1 MTFLD
6 LQMVYATDIS
16 LLTRLSLY
24 NTIMAYTYTSQVDQA
39 QNASRLSSVIDDAV
53 RNTETVSIAVHSVLM
68 VAIALLL
75 VPSCCLLRKRLIL
88 HEKVYDLLVSIDP
101 A

>member
-1 MTFLD
+1 M
-6 LQMVYATDIS
+6 
-16 LLTRLSLY
+16 TRLSLY
-24 NTIMAYTYTSQVDQA
+24 NIIIEYTYNNQVSET
-39 QNASRLSSVIDDAV
+39 QNVTRFNSIIDDAV
-53 RNTETVSIAVHSVLM
+53 RHTETVSIAVHSVLM

-101 A
+101 AQVSAEISSL